1 MLDVRRLKVLREVV
15 ARGSFSAAAE
25 ALSFTQSAI
34 SQHVAALERETAT
47 KLVER
52 SPRGVRPT
60 EAGRALVEHADA
72 ILARIDAAEE
82 ELAAIKGLRGGR
94 LRLACFQSAGA
105 TLVPRAVAQFH
116 ERHPEVDL
124 GMIEAEPE
132 DAREPL
138 RSGEID
144 LALVYDFES
153 LPGMLDSDLE
163 VTHLIDDPYD
173 VVLPAEHRLAKRRGL
188 KLADLEEEPWVA
200 STSIS
205 GCRRITERACQ
216 EAGFEPRI
224 AFEADETMAAQSLVA
239 AGVGVSLL
247 PRLGLTTVHPGV
259 IARSLGRGAPVRRI
273 WTARQSGAYHSPAS
287 EAMVQILCDVA
298 GEFSGSDLA
307 VA

>member
-1 MLDVRRLKVLREVV
+1 MLDVRRMKVLKEV
-15 ARGSFSAAAE
+15 AACGSFSAAAE
-25 ALSFTQSAI
+25 SMSFTQSAI
-34 SQHVAALERETAT
+34 SQHVAALERETGT

-52 SPRGVRPT
+52 SSRGVRLT
-60 EAGRALVEHADA
+60 EAGRALVAHADA

-105 TLVPRAVAQFH
+105 TLVPRAVAEFH
-116 ERHPEVDL
+116 RLHPDVDL

-138 RSGEID
+138 SCGEID
-144 LALVYDFES
+144 LALVYDFDS
-153 LPGMLDSDLE
+153 LPNMLDDDLE
-163 VTHLIDDPYD
+163 LTHLIDDPYD
-173 VVLPAEHRLAKRRGL
+173 MVVSRDHRLAKRRGV
-188 KLADLEEEPWVA
+188 KLADFADEPWVA

-205 GCRRITERACQ
+205 GCRKITERVCQ

-247 PRLGLTTVHPGV
+247 PRLALTTVHPGV
-259 IARSLGRGAPVRRI
+259 VTRTLGRAAPVRRI
-273 WTARQSGAYHSPAS
+273 WAARQKGAFQSPAS
-287 EAMVQILCDVA
+287 EAMVQILSDVA
-298 GEFSGSDLA
+298 GEFAGADLA

>member
-1 MLDVRRLKVLREVV
+1 MLDVRRLKVLREVA

-34 SQHVAALERETAT
+34 SQHVAALERETGT

-52 SPRGVRPT
+52 SPRGVRLT
-60 EAGRALVEHADA
+60 DAGRALVAHADA

-105 TLVPRAVAQFH
+105 TLVPRAVAEFH
-116 ERHPEVDL
+116 ERHPDVDL

-144 LALVYDFES
+144 LALIYDFES
-153 LPGMLDSDLE
+153 LPDTLDDDLE
-163 VTHLIDDPYD
+163 LTPLIDDPYD
-173 VVLPAEHRLAKRRGL
+173 VIVPSGHRLAKRRGV
-188 KLADLEEEPWVA
+188 KLADFADEPWVA
-200 STSIS
+200 STSLC

-239 AGVGVSLL
+239 AGVGVTLL
-247 PRLGLTTVHPGV
+247 PRLALSSVNPGV
-259 IARSLGRGAPVRRI
+259 VTRRLGRGAPVRRI
-273 WTARQSGAYHSPAS
+273 WIARQKGAYQSAAT

-298 GEFSGSDLA
+298 EEFRGADLA